1 MKNLQHFLNLCED
14 VKVQTK
20 TENVT
25 IITAKELKTFVTNVY
40 GREWINKA
48 QAKKVTG
55 LSYLSGINS
64 SAKIVKGLK
73 KEVNTLV
80 LYLKPYKT
88 AFGNVCANGEH
99 CNVPCLTTSG
109 RVKMDQKEFKI
120 LRSRYFKTVLFYVNR
135 ELFNSWLFAE
145 IETAAAKYGDSLM
158 VRVNGT
164 SDISPLLFKVDGS
177 NILERF
183 SSVQF
188 YDYTKILNRVK
199 LAAKYSNYHITFS
212 YSGHNDEECEEAIKN
227 GVNVSIV
234 VNGPQPKSFKGIKVF
249 SMDDTDV
256 RPLDEETGAYG
267 YLKLKETLSGD
278 YDTKFVINAND
289 KDLNYAS

>member
-1 MKNLQHFLNLCED
+1 MKTLNYFLNLCED

-20 TENVT
+20 TETVT
-25 IITAKELKTFVTNVY
+25 IITAQELRTFVSNVY
-40 GREWINKA
+40 GQKWINKA

-55 LSYLSGINS
+55 LSYLSGVNS

-73 KEVNTLV
+73 KEINTLV

-88 AFGNVCANGEH
+88 AFGNVCAMGEH
-99 CNVPCLTTSG
+99 CNIPCLTTSG

-135 ELFNSWLFAE
+135 DLFNSWLFAE
-145 IETAAAKYGDSLM
+145 IETAEAKFGDSLM

-164 SDISPLLFKVDGS
+164 SDLSLLLFKVDGI

-183 SSVQF
+183 PSVTF
-188 YDYTKILNRVK
+188 YDYTKILNRIFF
-199 LAAKYSNYHITFS
+199 AAKYPNYHITFS
-212 YSGHNDEECEEAIKN
+212 YSGYNDDECKEAIQN

-234 VNGPQPKSFKGIKVF
+234 VNGPQPKTFNGVNVF
-249 SMDDTDV
+249 SMDETDV
-256 RPLDEETGAYG
+256 RPLDEATGQYG
-267 YLKLKETLSGD
+267 YLKLKETLSGN
-278 YDTKFVINAND
+278 YDTKFVINSND
-289 KDLNYAS
+289 KRLSYVD